1 MIAALVLTLA
11 LATATWAASVVKR
24 DASIVDAV
32 WALMILGA
40 GLAYTATLPDPGPRA
55 AWVLGLAA
63 VWAARLSLY
72 ITWRNWGEPEDRR
85 YRAIRSRNQPGFAFK
100 SLYLVFGLQAVLAW
114 IVAAPLA
121 GAAHSAAPLGWLDA
135 AGASLVL
142 FGIAFEAIADWQ
154 VARWR
159 AGRGAH
165 GEVLAEGLWRYSR
178 HPNYFGEF
186 CVWWGFGLVALGAGA
201 WWALVSPVLM
211 TLLLLKVSGV
221 ALLEKDL
228 SARKP
233 AYAAYMR
240 RTNAFFPGPP
250 REAA

>member
-24 DASIVDAV
+24 DASIVDSV
-32 WALMILGA
+32 WALMIFGA
-40 GLAYTATLPDPGPRA
+40 GAAYALTVPEPGPRTA
-55 AWVLGLAA
+55 LVLGLAA
-63 VWAARLSLY
+63 IWAARLSLY
-72 ITWRNWGEPEDRR
+72 ITWRNWGEGEDRR
-85 YRAIRSRNQPGFAFK
+85 YRAIRERNQPNFPLK

-121 GAAHSAAPLGWLDA
+121 AAAQSQAPLGWLDA
-135 AGASLVL
+135 AGASLAV
-142 FGIAFEAIADWQ
+142 FGIAFEAVADWQ

-159 AGRGAH
+159 ANRGAE
-165 GEVLAEGLWRYSR
+165 GGVLDEGLWRYSR

-211 TLLLLKVSGV
+211 TVLLLKVSGV

-228 SARKP
+228 SVRKP
-233 AYAAYMR
+233 AYAGYMR
-240 RTNAFFPGPP
+240 RTNAFFPGPR
-250 REAA
+250 REAP

>member
-1 MIAALVLTLA
+1 MIAALAFTLA

-63 VWAARLSLY
+63 VWAARLSIY

-85 YRAIRSRNQPGFAFK
+85 YRAIRSRNQPRFAFK
-100 SLYLVFGLQAVLAW
+100 SLFLVFGLQAVLAW

-121 GAAHSAAPLGWLDA
+121 GAAHSAAPFGWFDA
-135 AGASLVL
+135 AGAALAV
-142 FGIAFEAIADWQ
+142 FGIAFEATADWQ

-211 TLLLLKVSGV
+211 TFLLLKVSGV

>member
-1 MIAALVLTLA
+1 MMTGLAVTLA
-11 LATATWAASVVKR
+11 IAIATWAVSVAKR
-24 DASIVDAV
+24 DASIVDSV
-32 WALMILGA
+32 WAPMILASGVVQ
-40 GLAYTATLPDPGPRA
+40 GGNP
-55 AWVLGLAA
+55 WVLALAA
-63 VWAARLSLY
+63 LWALRLTAY

-85 YRAIRSRNQPGFAFK
+85 YQAIRARNQPGFAWK

-114 IVAAPLA
+114 IVSLALAAP
-121 GAAHSAAPLGWLDA
+121 AAPPGWLGA
-135 AGASLVL
+135 AGAGLVL

-159 AGRGAH
+159 ANRGAE
-165 GEVLAEGLWRYSR
+165 GGVLDEGLWRYSR

-211 TLLLLKVSGV
+211 TVLLLKVSGV

-228 SARKP
+228 SVRKP
-233 AYAAYMR
+233 AYADYMR
-240 RTNAFFPGPP
+240 RTNAFFPGPR

>member
-1 MIAALVLTLA
+1 MIAAHAVTLA
-11 LATATWAASVVKR
+11 LATATWAASVLKR

-40 GLAYTATLPDPGPRA
+40 GLAYAATLPDPGHRA
-55 AWVLGLAA
+55 VWVLGLAA
-63 VWAARLSLY
+63 VWAARLSIY

-85 YRAIRSRNQPGFAFK
+85 YRAIRERNQPRFALK

-121 GAAHSAAPLGWLDA
+121 AAAQSQAQLGWLDF
-135 AGASLVL
+135 AGAALAL

-159 AGRGAH
+159 AGRSARR
-165 GEVLAEGLWRYSR
+165 EVLQEGLWRYSR

-186 CVWWGFGLVALGAGA
+186 CVWWGFGLIALGAGA
-201 WWALVSPVLM
+201 WWALVSPVLL
-211 TLLLLKVSGV
+211 TVLLLRVSGV

-240 RTNAFFPGPP
+240 RTNAFFPGPR
-250 REAA
+250 RETA